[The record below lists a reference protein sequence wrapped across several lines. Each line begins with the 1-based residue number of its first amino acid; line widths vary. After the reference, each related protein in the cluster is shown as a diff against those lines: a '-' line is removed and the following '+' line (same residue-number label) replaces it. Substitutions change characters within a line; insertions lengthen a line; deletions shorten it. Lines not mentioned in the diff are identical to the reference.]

1 MPPPT
6 PPADID
12 DMFDMSPPPD
22 IPMEPPPSDADM
34 FDPMAPIDV
43 PNGLPNGLVPVAV
56 PIDGAPGAFRFL
68 EGEDLDCD

>member
-1 MPPPT
+1 
-6 PPADID
+6 
-12 DMFDMSPPPD
+12 
-22 IPMEPPPSDADM
+22 MEPPPSDADM